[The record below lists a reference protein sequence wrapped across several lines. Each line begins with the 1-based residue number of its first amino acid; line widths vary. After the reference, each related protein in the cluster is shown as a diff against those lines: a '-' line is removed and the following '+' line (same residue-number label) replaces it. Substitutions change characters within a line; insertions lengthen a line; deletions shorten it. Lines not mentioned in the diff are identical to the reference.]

1 MTDRGVTFFV
11 VATSSEELPSPVMIR
26 SIFLSCACDDHDAR
40 DHHMETHTPSHCECR
55 E

>member
-11 VATSSEELPSPVMIR
+11 VATSSEELPAMI
-26 SIFLSCACDDHDAR
+26 LSCDDHDAR

-55 E
+55 EIIEMIVK